1 MKILLICEHFASRS
15 QDISGGVESQALLI
29 AQGLAQQHSV
39 TVLAGRRASEPT
51 REQISN
57 QLTIYRLKPTSGLKL
72 TWLSLINRL
81 VLSINQLIFS
91 RKLKPDIVIGFN
103 YTTHLPSW
111 LIAKLHHCPA
121 IAWYPDVLLGKWRQ
135 YFGIT
140 GLQGYLAEKT
150 ILALPWDQF
159 IAISQKTKSLLIKQN
174 IPSSKITVINP
185 AINPVFFSKSK
196 KTRKDQLLIISRLA
210 KYKNIPEAIKIF
222 SQVVQTQPQT
232 KLIIVG
238 TGPQTKAIKKL
249 INLHQLE
256 DKVIFKHHLSL
267 KQLNSL
273 MLQSKVILH
282 PSLIEGFGLTP
293 LEAAAAGCV
302 PLVKSST
309 ISKEV
314 HPPAFYY
321 HSIDQVVNRLNQ
333 LLSNPKY
340 FHQQSVQVKKLALNF
355 TVSKMI
361 NRFNKLLR
369 QYA

>member
-1 MKILLICEHFASRS
+1 
-15 QDISGGVESQALLI
+15 
-29 AQGLAQQHSV
+29 
-39 TVLAGRRASEPT
+39 
-51 REQISN
+51 
-57 QLTIYRLKPTSGLKL
+57 
-72 TWLSLINRL
+72 L

-121 IAWYPDVLLGKWRQ
+121 IAWYPDVLLGKWKK

-140 GLQGYLAEKT
+140 GLQGYLAEKI

-196 KTRKDQLLIISRLA
+196 KTKKDQLLIVSRLA
-210 KYKNIPEAIKIF
+210 KYKNISEAIKIF
-222 SQVVQTQPQT
+222 SQVVLKQPQV

-238 TGPQTKAIKKL
+238 TGPQTKAIKALIKTYQLQDKTVFKHNLSFKQLKSL
-249 INLHQLE
+249 IN
-256 DKVIFKHHLSL
+256 
-267 KQLNSL
+267 
-273 MLQSKVILH
+273 QSKVILH

-309 ISKEV
+309 VSKQI

-321 HSIDQVVNRLNQ
+321 HSINQAVNRLSR
-333 LLSNPKY
+333 LLSDPKY
-340 FHQQSVQVKKLALNF
+340 FHQQSSQAQKLALSF

-369 QYA
+369 QYAKT